1 MSRPSGGAPALLGDS
16 PAFGR
21 VRTEAERIAV
31 SRHPVMILGEPGTGK
46 TALAAWLHARSGR
59 PGAFI
64 RLPVTNVAA
73 ELRPAELLGHSRG
86 AFTGAVRDRPGAVEQ
101 ADRGTLLLDEIGLA
115 SEGMQAA
122 LLAVLDDTTVRRVG
136 DATRRAVD
144 VRFIAATNEDLH
156 ARVAAGSFRRDLLG
170 RFGFFWLRVPPL
182 RERPEDIIPLFRSFV
197 SGELGVSP
205 DAVAVSPELM
215 EVLEAATWPDNVR
228 QVLNVARY
236 VAVAGVGAPVLG
248 VDHLPAAF
256 MSLAGE
262 QANALIEQA
271 LRATG
276 GNRTRAAELL
286 GMSRATFYRRVVR
299 PGASA
304 KLSGAPVQPSH
315 LEAGL
320 SQ

>member
-1 MSRPSGGAPALLGDS
+1 MSRPAVGAPVLLGDS

-21 VRTEAERIAV
+21 VRAEAERIAL
-31 SRHPVMILGEPGTGK
+31 SRHPVMLLGEPGTGK

-59 PGAFI
+59 LGAFI
-64 RLPVTNVAA
+64 RLPVTNVAE
-73 ELRPAELLGHSRG
+73 ELRHAELLGHSRG
-86 AFTGAVRDRPGAVEQ
+86 AFTGAVRDRPGAVEL
-101 ADRGTLLLDEIGLA
+101 ANRGTLLLDEIGLA

-144 VRFIAATNEDLH
+144 VRFIAATNEDLP

-182 RERPEDIIPLFRSFV
+182 RERPEDIVPLFRAFV
-197 SGELGVSP
+197 AVELGTSP
-205 DAVAVSPELM
+205 DALAVSPELV
-215 EVLEAATWPDNVR
+215 ELLETAVWPDNVR

-248 VDHLPAAF
+248 VEHLPAAF
-256 MSLAGE
+256 IQLAGDHVDE
-262 QANALIEQA
+262 LIERT

-286 GMSRATFYRRVVR
+286 GMSRATFYRRAPR
-299 PGASA
+299 PGEPAEA
-304 KLSGAPVQPSH
+304 APHPGPLSHRA
-315 LEAGL
+315 AGL

>member
-1 MSRPSGGAPALLGDS
+1 MDAPVLLGDS
-16 PAFGR
+16 PTFDR
-21 VRTEAERIAV
+21 VRAEAARIAA

-59 PGAFI
+59 LGAFI
-64 RLPVTNVAA
+64 RLPVTNVAE
-73 ELRPAELLGHSRG
+73 ELRHAELLGHSRG

-115 SEGMQAA
+115 SDGMQAA
-122 LLAVLDDTTVRRVG
+122 LLAILDDTTIRRVG
-136 DATRRAVD
+136 DAARRAVD
-144 VRFIAATNEDLH
+144 VRFIAATNEDLP
-156 ARVAAGSFRRDLLG
+156 ARVVAGTFRRDLLG

-182 RERPEDIIPLFRSFV
+182 RERPEDIVPLFRSFV
-197 SGELGVSP
+197 SSELGTSP
-205 DAVAVSPELM
+205 EALAVSPELVD
-215 EVLEAATWPDNVR
+215 VLEAAAWPDNVR

-236 VAVAGVGAPVLG
+236 VAVAGMGAPVLG

-256 MSLAGE
+256 IQLAGDHADE
-262 QANALIEQA
+262 LIEQT

-286 GMSRATFYRRVVR
+286 GMSRATFYRR
-299 PGASA
+299 
-304 KLSGAPVQPSH
+304 APRAGEPA
-315 LEAGL
+315 EAGELSHRAAEL